1 MAASAQVG
9 CGMSTVARPSGC
21 RIETRLDV
29 RRAKNVEMSLD
40 AADTSVRATRYL
52 RLLLILGV
60 SVTLHAATFY
70 VTVAGLGGE
79 PEYEQRFA
87 SQAQE
92 IDKLI
97 RVGNPDAKV
106 QTLYGP
112 QATKAQLQNV
122 LAGIAKEA
130 KLGDAFVL
138 MLIGHGSYD
147 GVDYKINLPG
157 PDLSAI
163 ELATLLDRIPA
174 GRQLVVNMTSASGG
188 SRAALEKPNRAV
200 ITATKS
206 GSEKNATIFARY
218 WVEALRDPAADT
230 DKNETVSALEAFVYA
245 EQKTSQFYETQ
256 KRLATE
262 HPTLEDTGQSDGTRK
277 PSPENGEGRVAS
289 QIAMLH
295 IGATKAA
302 ANTPEKKALLAHRE
316 ELEQQIDTLK
326 YQKAATPPDE
336 YKKQLEA
343 LLLELAKTQA
353 ELDR

>member
-1 MAASAQVG
+1 
-9 CGMSTVARPSGC
+9 MSTVARPSGC

>member
-1 MAASAQVG
+1 
-9 CGMSTVARPSGC
+9 
-21 RIETRLDV
+21 
-29 RRAKNVEMSLD
+29 MSLD
-40 AADTSVRATRYL
+40 AADTSVRATKCVRYPV
-52 RLLLILGV
+52 LLFAL
-60 SVTLHAATFY
+60 SVTLHATTFY

-87 SQAQE
+87 SEAQE
-92 IDKLI
+92 MDKLL
-97 RVGNPDAKV
+97 RSGNPDAKV
-106 QTLYGP
+106 QTLSGA
-112 QATKAQLQNV
+112 QATKAQVQSA
-122 LAGIAKEA
+122 LAGVAKEA
-130 KLGDAFVL
+130 KAGDAFVL
-138 MLIGHGSYD
+138 MLIGHGSFD

-157 PDLSAI
+157 PDLSAV
-163 ELATLLDRIPA
+163 ELAALLDRIPA
-174 GRQLVVNMTSASGG
+174 SRQLVVNMTSSSGG

-230 DKNETVSALEAFVYA
+230 DKNETVSALEAFIYA
-245 EQKTSQFYETQ
+245 EQKTSQFYDTQ

-277 PSPENGEGRVAS
+277 PSPENGEGRLAS

-295 IGATKAA
+295 IGATQAA

-353 ELDR
+353 ELDK

>member
-1 MAASAQVG
+1 
-9 CGMSTVARPSGC
+9 
-21 RIETRLDV
+21 
-29 RRAKNVEMSLD
+29 
-40 AADTSVRATRYL
+40 
-52 RLLLILGV
+52 
-60 SVTLHAATFY
+60 
-70 VTVAGLGGE
+70 
-79 PEYEQRFA
+79 
-87 SQAQE
+87 
-92 IDKLI
+92 
-97 RVGNPDAKV
+97 
-106 QTLYGP
+106 
-112 QATKAQLQNV
+112 LQNV

>member
-1 MAASAQVG
+1 MVAAAPLGS
-9 CGMSTVARPSGC
+9 GMRTP
-21 RIETRLDV
+21 
-29 RRAKNVEMSLD
+29 
-40 AADTSVRATRYL
+40 
-52 RLLLILGV
+52 LLLLLGAA
-60 SVTLHAATFY
+60 LLPGATFY

-87 SQAQE
+87 AQAQE

-97 RVGNPDAKV
+97 RAGNPDAKV
-106 QTLYGP
+106 QTLFGH
-112 QATKAQLQNV
+112 QATKAQVQSV
-122 LAGIAKEA
+122 LAAIARDA
-130 KLGDAFVL
+130 KPADAFVL
-138 MLIGHGSYD
+138 MLIGHGSFD
-147 GVDYKINLPG
+147 GIDYKINLPG
-157 PDLSAI
+157 PDLSAV
-163 ELATLLDRIPA
+163 ELAALLERIPA
-174 GRQLVVNMTSASGG
+174 SRQLVVNMTSSSGG

-230 DKNETVSALEAFVYA
+230 DKNETVSALEAFIYA

-262 HPTLEDTGQSDGTRK
+262 HPMLEDTGQSDGTRK

-295 IGATKAA
+295 IGATQAA

-316 ELEQQIDTLK
+316 ELEQQIDALK

-353 ELDR
+353 ELDK

>member
-1 MAASAQVG
+1 MK
-9 CGMSTVARPSGC
+9 TP
-21 RIETRLDV
+21 
-29 RRAKNVEMSLD
+29 
-40 AADTSVRATRYL
+40 
-52 RLLLILGV
+52 LLLLLG
-60 SVTLHAATFY
+60 AALAPATTFY

-87 SQAQE
+87 SEAQE
-92 IDKLI
+92 MDKLL
-97 RVGNPDAKV
+97 RAGNPDAKV
-106 QTLYGP
+106 QTLSGA
-112 QATKAQLQNV
+112 QATKAQVQNV
-122 LAGIAKEA
+122 LAGIAKDA
-130 KLGDAFVL
+130 KPSDAFVL
-138 MLIGHGSYD
+138 MLIGHGSFD

-157 PDLSAI
+157 PDLSAV

-174 GRQLVVNMTSASGG
+174 NRQLVVNMTSSSGG
-188 SRAALEKPNRAV
+188 SRAALEKPNRAI

-230 DKNETVSALEAFVYA
+230 DKNETVSALEAFIYA
-245 EQKTSQFYETQ
+245 EQKTSQFYDTQ

-277 PSPENGEGRVAS
+277 PSPENGEGRLAS

-295 IGATKAA
+295 IGSTQAA

-353 ELDR
+353 ELDK